1 MKLQYN
7 TVRQHIVL
15 REYGRNVQ
23 TMIENLLQVEDK
35 SRRTE
40 QAKGVVEIL
49 KTFIQPGLK
58 DNIDINHKV
67 WDDIF
72 IMSNF
77 KLDVDSPFPKPD
89 ASVLSKKPEKL
100 AYGTRTPYFK
110 HYGKNVELL
119 ADQIMAM
126 TNEEE
131 KEQATIYLGRLM
143 KNFYLQY
150 SKDIVEDYVIKDQ
163 LERLT
168 KGKLTFDI
176 EKVKENNL
184 LDLSSKDRRP
194 AAPQNGEFIEKRSN
208 NNPRFNNNRNRNNSN
223 NRNNNNNRRKP
234 I

>member
-1 MKLQYN
+1 MEYN

-23 TMIENLLQVEDK
+23 TMIENLLQVEDRD
-35 SRRTE
+35 RRTE
-40 QAKGVVEIL
+40 QAKGIVEIL

-72 IMSNF
+72 IMSKF
-77 KLDVDSPFPKPD
+77 QLDVDSPFPKPD
-89 ASVLSKKPEKL
+89 VTVLTKKPDKL

-119 ADQIMAM
+119 ADQIMKM

-150 SKDIVEDYVIKDQ
+150 SKDIVDDVIIKGQ

-168 KGKLTFDI
+168 KGQLTFDI

-208 NNPRFNNNRNRNNSN
+208 NNTRFNNRNRPSNN
-223 NRNNNNNRRKP
+223 NRNNNNNKRKP

>member
-7 TVRQHIVL
+7 TERQHIVL

-23 TMIENLLQVEDK
+23 TMVENLLLVEDRL
-35 SRRTE
+35 RRTE

-77 KLDVDSPFPKPD
+77 ELDVESPFPKPD
-89 ASVLSKKPEKL
+89 ASVLSKKPNKL

-110 HYGKNVELL
+110 HYGKNIELL

-126 TNEEE
+126 TNIEE
-131 KEQATIYLGRLM
+131 KELATIYLGRLM

-168 KGKLTFDI
+168 KGRLTFDI

-194 AAPQNGEFIEKRSN
+194 AAPQNGEFLEKRSN
-208 NNPRFNNNRNRNNSN
+208 NNNRYNNNRNKN
-223 NRNNNNNRRKP
+223 NRNSSHSNRRNTN
-234 I
+234 